1 MKKECKEQSAK
12 SKVQSEEYEGRK
24 RKLLSV
30 ICTLF
35 ALCPVL
41 FASSGFAEEIRARA
55 AIVMEEATGRV
66 LYGKNPNLRLPPA
79 STTKLMTAMVVL
91 DRLDVDSVVTISR
104 KATEVSPIKAK
115 FRAGETVT
123 VRTLLYAALLKS
135 ANDAAYALAEAV
147 AGSEEKFA
155 GLMNQKV
162 LALGMSDTLFA
173 NATGLPGGTQYT
185 TVFDLSRIMRNALR
199 YPLLR
204 EIISTRASN
213 ISTEEGRTI
222 FVKNINKLLWRDESM
237 VGGKTG
243 YTRAA
248 KHCFVCAGT
257 QDNETVIVAVLGA
270 PSRELLW
277 RESEALLAK
286 GFAVK
291 NSQEEPVIYFTRSD
305 YKASVKQAS
314 YTGGQQET
322 SDVSYK
328 KQTAKGAKKAGKNK
342 TKGHTKKKKKVKSN
356 DVAFNGPDGTQG

>member
-1 MKKECKEQSAK
+1 MKQSPAI
-12 SKVQSEEYEGRK
+12 SHRPSAGTYCIV
-24 RKLLSV
+24 LLLCV
-30 ICTLF
+30 LCTGLR
-35 ALCPVL
+35 
-41 FASSGFAEEIRARA
+41 ASSASAEEVRARA

-91 DRLDVDSVVTISR
+91 DRLDVDSVVTISKR
-104 KATEVSPIKAK
+104 ATEVSPIKAK

-123 VRTLLYAALLKS
+123 VKTLLYAALLKS

-155 GLMNQKV
+155 VLMNQKV
-162 LALGMSDTLFA
+162 LALGMSDTVFA
-173 NATGLPGGTQYT
+173 TATGLPGGTQYT
-185 TVFDLSRIMRNALR
+185 TVYDLSRIMRNALR

-213 ISTEEGRTI
+213 ITTEEGRTI

-237 VGGKTG
+237 LGGKTG

-270 PSRELLW
+270 PSREVLW
-277 RESEALLAK
+277 KESEALLAK

-291 NSQEEPVIYFTRSD
+291 SSQEEPVIYFTRSD
-305 YKASVKQAS
+305 YRTSVKQVS
-314 YTGGQQET
+314 YAGGTQE
-322 SDVSYK
+322 SGDVSYK
-328 KQTAKGAKKAGKNK
+328 KPPAKGAKKAGKNK
-342 TKGHTKKKKKVKSN
+342 SKGHSGKKKKRVKSN
-356 DVAFNGPDGTQG
+356 DIALKGPDGTKG